1 MRALLL
7 AVSAALLL
15 AAPAA
20 AGGFATVG
28 LGPPDSGIGAGDTWN
43 AELTILQH
51 GVTPLVGISPMVK
64 ISKGGETHEFAAAP
78 TGEAGVYLAKVKFP
92 SEGSWTYQVDDGFSP
107 DPLVRRGPDR
117 ARQRR
122 RRLRDPGLDVGAR
135 GGRCGAHRPLPGR
148 TPVSPGDGTGRA
160 ALDSAGG
167 RWSGRPLNSR

>member
-28 LGPPDSGIGAGDTWN
+28 LGPPDGGIGAGDTWN
-43 AELTILQH
+43 AEMTILQH
-51 GVTPLVGISPMVK
+51 GVTPLVGVSPVVT

-92 SEGSWTYQVDDGFSP
+92 SEGSWTYQVDDGFSQTHSFAA
-107 DPLVRRGPDR
+107 VQIGP
-117 ARQRR
+117 
-122 RRLRDPGLDVGAR
+122 G
-135 GGRCGAHRPLPGR
+135 
-148 TPVSPGDGTGRA
+148 SGDGGFAIPDWTWVLVA
-160 ALDSAGG
+160 AAAGLIVLFLVA
-167 RWSGRPLNSR
+167 RRSRPATAPVAQP